1 MTGQAEFLTA
11 LLDPAQPAP
20 EGLRNPHGG
29 PAGARFDVY
38 RNNVVVSLTEALI
51 TGFPTV
57 HKLVGDAFFRAMA
70 GVFLRAH
77 PPGDPRL
84 PLYGSAFPGFLMRF
98 DRVAHLP
105 YLPDIAKLDLGM
117 RQSYHAADVTR
128 LSVAGIAPE
137 AVMDLAPRLSPATL
151 ILSSRFAVH
160 DIWAFTTLKGAPK
173 PGGDAQDVMITRP
186 AFDPEPHLL
195 PEGGFTLAR
204 HLKGKLT
211 LQAALTATITQH
223 PAADMA
229 ALMTLF
235 LTSGALTLDPAKDPA
250 P

>member
-1 MTGQAEFLTA
+1 MTGQTEFLDA

-51 TGFPTV
+51 TGFPTI

-77 PPGDPRL
+77 PPEDPRL
-84 PLYGSAFPGFLMRF
+84 PTYGSRFPGFLMRF
-98 DRVAHLP
+98 DQVGHLP

-117 RQSYHAADVTR
+117 RQSYHAADSTP
-128 LSVAGIAPE
+128 LSVAGIAPD
-137 AVMDLAPRLSPATL
+137 AVMRLAPRLSPATL
-151 ILSSRFAVH
+151 VFSSRFPVH
-160 DIWAFTTLKGAPK
+160 GIWAFNTHAAAPK
-173 PGGDAQDVMITRP
+173 PVGGAQDVMITRP

-195 PEGGFTLAR
+195 PVGGFTLAR

-211 LQAALTATITQH
+211 LEDALTATMTQH

-229 ALMTLF
+229 ALLTLF
-235 LTSGALTLDPAKDPA
+235 LTSGALTLDTAKDLTP
-250 P
+250 